1 MFTSIFSGFVVF
13 TYLGYMAFET
23 GADISEVVDEGP
35 ALVFY
40 VYPAAIATLPA
51 APVWSVL
58 FFLMFFNLGIDSS
71 MGGMEAI
78 CTGISDDWHFLDRWF
93 RSHKRLAIVFGVHLL
108 GFLVS
113 LVNCTQ
119 GGIYALV
126 WLDLYAAGISLISVG
141 FCEAIAISYFYGI
154 DRFSDDLLRMTGRR
168 PGLFWRI
175 AWKFTMPLL
184 CGSILIASF
193 IGFPV
198 PTYGSY
204 RYASWSITLGWL
216 FSISSVVLIPLFAII
231 QLWRQKGSTLRE
243 KMALAITPVADHEE
257 LIESDFRDVK
267 RFHLEHWLKF

>member
-1 MFTSIFSGFVVF
+1 
-13 TYLGYMAFET
+13 
-23 GADISEVVDEGP
+23 
-35 ALVFY
+35 
-40 VYPAAIATLPA
+40 
-51 APVWSVL
+51 
-58 FFLMFFNLGIDSS
+58 MFFNLGIDSS

-168 PGLFWRI
+168 PGSVLVFVR
-175 AWKFTMPLL
+175 
-184 CGSILIASF
+184 GSVFRLGLGSAPGVGWGRQSPTISA
-193 IGFPV
+193 FP
-198 PTYGSY
+198 
-204 RYASWSITLGWL
+204 
-216 FSISSVVLIPLFAII
+216 
-231 QLWRQKGSTLRE
+231 
-243 KMALAITPVADHEE
+243 
-257 LIESDFRDVK
+257 
-267 RFHLEHWLKF
+267 